1 MITQQVLAVVPA
13 RGDSRSFP
21 GKNLAPFL
29 GRPLVAHT
37 VATAAAAG
45 GVHRVVVTTDD
56 DRIAAVAAGAG
67 ADVVRRPTELAT
79 ATSRTVDGVLHALGT
94 LGVDDRTV
102 VVLVQPTSPLR
113 TPADI
118 DECLDRY
125 PGHGSVVQVTAAES
139 GHHPWKACLLV
150 DGTLRPCHD
159 WADLESPRQLL
170 PAVLRPTGGV
180 YVLRAADLARHRR
193 FFVPEVL
200 PQRVPEDR
208 AVDIDT
214 AADLHLAEQRARA
227 LGWSE
232 HHPHGPA
239 RPRPV
244 AVAAFSSGT
253 ARANSRNR
261 EPS

>member
-1 MITQQVLAVVPA
+1 MSEVITQDVVAVVPA

-29 GRPLVAHT
+29 GRPLVAHA
-37 VATAAAAG
+37 VATAAGAG
-45 GVHRVVVTTDD
+45 AVRRVVVSTDD
-56 DRIAAVAAGAG
+56 DRIAAVAAGEG
-67 ADVVRRPTELAT
+67 ADVVRRPADLAT
-79 ATSRTVDGVLHALGT
+79 ATSRTVDGVLHALAT
-94 LGVDDRTV
+94 LGVADTAL

-125 PGHGSVVQVTAAES
+125 PGRGSVVQVTAVES
-139 GHHPWKACLLV
+139 GHHPWKACMLV
-150 DGTLRPCHD
+150 DGALRPSRD

-170 PAVLRPTGGV
+170 PPVLRPTGGA
-180 YVLRAADLARHRR
+180 YLLRVADLRRHRR

-200 PQRVPEDR
+200 AQRVPEDR
-208 AVDIDT
+208 AVDVDT

-232 HHPHGPA
+232 DHPHGLPH
-239 RPRPV
+239 RPPMVSAAVPPGRP
-244 AVAAFSSGT
+244 G
-253 ARANSRNR
+253 
-261 EPS
+261 